1 MQQWR
6 LFKLAGKLTNWIKFL
21 GREIP
26 SFPRYWKRDIVNALM
41 RFLPD
46 DEVSAVL
53 RAKLLKLYGFKVA
66 KGAMVRQGVRFGGDR
81 LTLGSFASIGACSH
95 IDCHDAEV
103 TLESHVVLSPKVTIV
118 TGTHPLDGYP
128 GRIGPTIPKP
138 VLIKEGA
145 WICVGAYILPGV
157 TIGTRSVV
165 AAGSVVTKDVPDCT
179 MVAGVPA
186 RHVKD
191 LD

>member
-1 MQQWR
+1 M
-6 LFKLAGKLTNWIKFL
+6 LSKLRNWIKFI
-21 GREIP
+21 GAEIP
-26 SFPRYWKRDIVNALM
+26 TLPKYWKRDIVNALM
-41 RFLPD
+41 RALPD

-53 RAKLLKLYGFKVA
+53 RAKALKLFGFKVA
-66 KGAMVRQGVRFGGDR
+66 KGAMVRQSVRFGGDR
-81 LTLGSFASIGACSH
+81 LNLGAYASIGACCH
-95 IDCHDAEV
+95 IDCHDDEV
-103 TLESHVVLSPKVTIV
+103 TMEPYVVLSPKVTVV
-118 TGTHPLDGYP
+118 TGTHPLDGSP

-157 TIGTRSVV
+157 TVGVRSVV